1 LKNNTDLGKF
11 GTYGGRY
18 VPETLIPALEDL
30 DKWYQKLKVDKS
42 FQRELSGL
50 LINFAGRS
58 TPLYYANNLTR
69 QLGGQRIYLKREDLL
84 HSGAHKINN
93 T

>member
-30 DKWYQKLKVDKS
+30 DKWYQRLKVDKS
-42 FQRELSGL
+42 FQRESWNRERTVLSGK
-50 LINFAGRS
+50 
-58 TPLYYANNLTR
+58 AN
-69 QLGGQRIYLKREDLL
+69 D
-84 HSGAHKINN
+84 
-93 T
+93 